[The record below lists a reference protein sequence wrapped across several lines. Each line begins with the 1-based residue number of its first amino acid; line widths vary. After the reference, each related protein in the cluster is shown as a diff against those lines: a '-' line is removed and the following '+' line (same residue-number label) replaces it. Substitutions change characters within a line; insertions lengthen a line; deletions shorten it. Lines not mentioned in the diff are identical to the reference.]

1 MTRPSSPQRKGN
13 SRSTGKITRG
23 KSRRVHVATMAAD
36 PQDFFDRVGPTSV
49 QDQSSYS
56 GRPAQTTATI
66 PKSWVKFIVGLF
78 LLPVALILTETF
90 FQAFTTSVQ
99 GGLLD
104 NTNFQCFAAGMILL
118 GVFFFMIPRPILMW
132 PYVFGHEVTH
142 AIWVKLF
149 GGKVA
154 DHFHVSL
161 DGGHVLTDRV
171 NTWIA
176 LAPYFFPLYS
186 LLVVTLYGAASLA
199 SDLSAYRW
207 VLFLLLGFTMAFH
220 LVFTCLLIAKGQPD
234 LHYGGTF
241 FSLTVIYLINLIII
255 TGLLLVTGKGISLT
269 LLGSDF
275 LKNTKSFIQFTKELA
290 WFFGIVVTF
299 ITDWIGDLWKGFSQ
313 SRS

>member
-1 MTRPSSPQRKGN
+1 MARPSSPQRKGD
-13 SRSTGKITRG
+13 SRSTGKNAPIPP
-23 KSRRVHVATMAAD
+23 RRFRVSTTTD
-36 PQDFFDRVGPTSV
+36 DSSDLFDRDETTSAN
-49 QDQSSYS
+49 DQLLHGNES
-56 GRPAQTTATI
+56 AATI
-66 PKSWVKFIVGLF
+66 PKSWVKFIIGLF

-99 GGLLD
+99 HGLLA
-104 NTNFQCFAAGMILL
+104 TQSFGCFAAGMILFGIL
-118 GVFFFMIPRPILMW
+118 FFIVPREILMW
-132 PYVFGHEVTH
+132 PYVFGHEMTH

-149 GGKVA
+149 GGSVA

-199 SDLSAYRW
+199 ADLSPYRW
-207 VLFLLLGFTMAFH
+207 VLFLLLGFTLAFH

-241 FSLTVIYLINLIII
+241 FSLLIIYLINLLII
-255 TGLLLVTGKGISLT
+255 TGLLLLTGKEISLSS
-269 LLGSDF
+269 LGHDFVENMISFVEITHMITTWIADWISDF
-275 LKNTKSFIQFTKELA
+275 
-290 WFFGIVVTF
+290 
-299 ITDWIGDLWKGFSQ
+299 WKGLGYGQ
-313 SRS
+313 SPKPAA